1 MVKIPFIC
9 YAIASRARY
18 IYISSMENSFSKKQ
32 LLIASAMK
40 RVLKPFIKLMLANDL
55 SYTFAIDLLKTLF
68 VEVADKEFMIDGK
81 RPTDTRISLISGVH
95 RKDVRRLREYSPDV
109 EEVVPEN
116 ISLGSQLMALWN
128 TDPKYLNKDGTPK
141 SLPRLAST
149 GESESFESLVRSV
162 STDIHPR
169 AVLDE
174 WIRLGFATV
183 DTENMVH
190 ITADAFIPQEGFE
203 EKAFF
208 FGHNLHD
215 HAAAAVS
222 NMLGQQS
229 SYLERCVHY
238 DELTM
243 ASVQEISEFAK
254 KQGMKSLTEVF
265 KVADSHAEDSKSSQP
280 KMRMTYGIYFYN
292 EPMRQ
297 SEVDDNTKGDT

>member
-1 MVKIPFIC
+1 
-9 YAIASRARY
+9 
-18 IYISSMENSFSKKQ
+18 
-32 LLIASAMK
+32 
-40 RVLKPFIKLMLANDL
+40 
-55 SYTFAIDLLKTLF
+55 
-68 VEVADKEFMIDGK
+68 
-81 RPTDTRISLISGVH
+81 
-95 RKDVRRLREYSPDV
+95 
-109 EEVVPEN
+109 
-116 ISLGSQLMALWN
+116 
-128 TDPKYLNKDGTPK
+128 
-141 SLPRLAST
+141 
-149 GESESFESLVRSV
+149 
-162 STDIHPR
+162 
-169 AVLDE
+169 VLDE